1 MLIQER
7 SKHFNYHWVPVYIVS
22 NRLVCILLPGL
33 VSVYLPSHLILEI
46 TCVTENWIIT
56 GVNITSPGC
65 PHSEIQI
72 IQNLGQ
78 TLSQTAK
85 VNRLNMGRKRMNWK
99 KILSDN
105 FSDRFFRS
113 EKLLLS
119 CFCFLL
125 SFYGCFIWKVTIWE
139 PVTLSWG
146 KWHSSLKLSIYFT
159 SGSLPQMEETWLRR
173 NFITIRTIWCVSACL
188 QLFIL
193 GNDLRI
199 IPAVPGS
206 RPQID
211 NPGLLRRAGAVP
223 GCGSLSFTFIS
234 DHPWTLTSR
243 PEVWDSLLAKS
254 VVFIRPDCLQSP
266 ASPVNRLWD
275 APQVNVCPRQTN
287 RLLKIVCRFP
297 LLKRES
303 WLHN

>member
-1 MLIQER
+1 MFVFCCLAR
-7 SKHFNYHWVPVYIVS
+7 SPCTFPHTSSW
-22 NRLVCILLPGL
+22 RLLA
-33 VSVYLPSHLILEI
+33 SQR
-46 TCVTENWIIT
+46 T
-56 GVNITSPGC
+56 GSLQASTSPAQDAHTRKYKLFRIWVKLWVKQRKSTDWIWEGNEWIEKR
-65 PHSEIQI
+65 SYLI
-72 IQNLGQ
+72 I
-78 TLSQTAK
+78 
-85 VNRLNMGRKRMNWK
+85 
-99 KILSDN
+99 

-125 SFYGCFIWKVTIWE
+125 SFYGCFILKVTIWE

-211 NPGLLRRAGAVP
+211 NPGFLRRAGAVP

-243 PEVWDSLLAKS
+243 PELWDSLIAKS

>member
-1 MLIQER
+1 M
-7 SKHFNYHWVPVYIVS
+7 
-22 NRLVCILLPGL
+22 
-33 VSVYLPSHLILEI
+33 VSVYLPSQLILEI
-46 TCVTENWIIT
+46 TCVTGTGSLQASISPAQAAHTRKYKLFRIWVKLWVKQRKSTDWIWEGNEWIEKR
-56 GVNITSPGC
+56 SYL
-65 PHSEIQI
+65 I
-72 IQNLGQ
+72 I
-78 TLSQTAK
+78 
-85 VNRLNMGRKRMNWK
+85 
-99 KILSDN
+99 

-159 SGSLPQMEETWLRR
+159 SGNLTQMEETWLRR

-211 NPGLLRRAGAVP
+211 NPGLLKRAGAVL

-234 DHPWTLTSR
+234 DHPWTPTSR
-243 PEVWDSLLAKS
+243 PEVWDSLIDNS
-254 VVFIRPDCLQSP
+254 EECCIY
-266 ASPVNRLWD
+266 
-275 APQVNVCPRQTN
+275 
-287 RLLKIVCRFP
+287 
-297 LLKRES
+297 
-303 WLHN
+303 